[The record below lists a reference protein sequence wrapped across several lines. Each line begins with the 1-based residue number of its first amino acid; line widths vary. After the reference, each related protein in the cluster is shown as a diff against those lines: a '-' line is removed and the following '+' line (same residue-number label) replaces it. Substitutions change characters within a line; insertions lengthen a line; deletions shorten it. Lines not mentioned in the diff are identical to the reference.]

1 MSGAA
6 DRIIFRFRGPIAV
19 QTGGRRAS
27 RDRIA
32 AAAIQ
37 PPDDRERHRGVPTTN
52 EETRMEFWPETGI
65 GGALRRE
72 THYDGRSMLCFSERP
87 PNLAAMFDDLV
98 ARFGDRPAI
107 VDDRTL
113 SYRDLDGLVRRIAAS
128 LAGRGIG
135 RGDRVALF
143 LGNCWEFLA
152 LTLACNRIGAL
163 LVPIG
168 IRQRRAELEFLLTNS
183 GAKLL
188 VFEAELADQI
198 PAQAEAPSLVHC
210 FAAHGHAADARP
222 FDDLLSADPADAPMA
237 EMHEDDTAVILY
249 TSGTTGKPKG
259 AELTHLSILHSAYAF
274 VRAHELTEHDRGL
287 VAVPLSHVTGLVG
300 VSYATLAAGG
310 CVVLMRQAYKTA
322 DFLALA
328 SRENITY
335 SILVPA
341 IYTLAAM
348 HPDFDRTDLSAW
360 RIGCFG
366 GAPMPVPTIEMLAK
380 RLPNLQLRN
389 AYGATETTSPTT
401 IMPQACWRDHMDS
414 VGQVIPYAHVRVL
427 DADDNEVAPGEPGEL
442 LISGPMVVPRY
453 WQRPDANAKEFVDGY
468 WRSGDI
474 GSIDSGGFVRVF
486 DRKKDMINRGG
497 FKIFSAEVENVIC
510 GIDGVLETA
519 IIGTPDPVLGER
531 VNAIVVTNEGA
542 SLSAREVADYCAE
555 RMSDYKVPESI
566 IIRTDPL
573 PRNANG
579 KIQKTVL
586 REAIADRAASHSRA

>member
-1 MSGAA
+1 MKFWADSGLG
-6 DRIIFRFRGPIAV
+6 GP
-19 QTGGRRAS
+19 
-27 RDRIA
+27 
-32 AAAIQ
+32 
-37 PPDDRERHRGVPTTN
+37 
-52 EETRMEFWPETGI
+52 
-65 GGALRRE
+65 LRRE
-72 THYDGRSMLCFSERP
+72 THYGDRTMLCFAERP
-87 PNLAAMFDDLV
+87 PTLAAMFDDLV

-113 SYRDLDGLVRRIAAS
+113 SYSELDGLVRTIAAS
-128 LAGRGIG
+128 LNGLGIT

-152 LTLACNRIGAL
+152 VTLACNRIGAV

-168 IRQRRAELEFLLTNS
+168 TRQRKAELDFLLGNS

-198 PAQAEAPSLVHC
+198 PSAAEAPELTHR
-210 FAAHGHAADARP
+210 FAAHGDAAGARRFDELLAAAAADLP
-222 FDDLLSADPADAPMA
+222 PAPL
-237 EMHEDDTAVILY
+237 HEDDTAVILY

-274 VRAHELTEHDRGL
+274 ARAHELTEHDRGL

-310 CVVLMRQAYKTA
+310 CVVLMRQAYKTP

-328 SRENITY
+328 SREKITY

-341 IYTLAAM
+341 IYTLVAM
-348 HPDFDRTDLSAW
+348 SPEFDRHDLSAW

-366 GAPMPVPTIEMLAK
+366 GAPMPVPTIEMLSK

-414 VGQVIPYAHVRVL
+414 VGQVIPYAHVRVV

-442 LISGPMVVPRY
+442 LIAGPMVVPRY
-453 WQRPDANAKEFVDGY
+453 WQRPDANAKEFVNGY

-474 GSIDSGGFVRVF
+474 GSIDADGFVRVF

-531 VNAIVVTNEGA
+531 VNAIVVTSEGA
-542 SLSAREVADYCAE
+542 NLNERDVAAYCAA

-566 IIRTDPL
+566 IIRSEPL

-579 KIQKTVL
+579 KIQKIVL
-586 REAIADRAASHSRA
+586 RETIADRAARHAQG

>member
-1 MSGAA
+1 M
-6 DRIIFRFRGPIAV
+6 
-19 QTGGRRAS
+19 T
-27 RDRIA
+27 
-32 AAAIQ
+32 
-37 PPDDRERHRGVPTTN
+37 
-52 EETRMEFWPETGI
+52 FWTPSGI
-65 GGALRRE
+65 GGPLRRE
-72 THYDGRSMLCFSERP
+72 THYGDRMMLCFAERP
-87 PNLAAMFDDLV
+87 PTLAAMVDELV

-107 VDDRTL
+107 VDEDVALT
-113 SYRDLDGLVRRIAAS
+113 YRELDDLVRRIAAS
-128 LAGRGIG
+128 LAGLGVVP
-135 RGDRVALF
+135 GDRVALF
-143 LGNCWEFLA
+143 LGNCREFLA
-152 LTLACNRIGAL
+152 VTLACNRIGAL

-168 IRQRRAELEFLLTNS
+168 TRQRKAELEFLLNNS
-183 GAKLL
+183 GAKML

-198 PAQAEAPSLVHC
+198 PSAAEVPTLTHR
-210 FAAHGHAADARP
+210 FAAHGEAAGARP
-222 FDDLLSADPADAPMA
+222 FADLLAASPADAPIA
-237 EMHEDDTAVILY
+237 TIHEDDTAVILY

-274 VRAHELTEHDRGL
+274 ARALELTEHDRGL

-328 SRENITY
+328 SREKITW

-348 HPDFDRTDLSAW
+348 APEFDKHDLSAW

-366 GAPMPVPTIEMLAK
+366 GAPMPVPTIEMLAQ
-380 RLPNLQLRN
+380 RLPQLQLRN

-401 IMPQACWRDHMDS
+401 IMPQAHWRDHMDS
-414 VGQVIPYAHVRVL
+414 VGQPIPYAQLRVV

-442 LISGPMVVPRY
+442 LIAGPMVVPRY
-453 WQRPDANAKEFVDGY
+453 WRREDANATEFVGGY

-474 GSIDSGGFVRVF
+474 GSIDAEGFVRVF

-510 GIDGVLETA
+510 GLDGVLETA

-531 VNAIVVTNEGA
+531 VNAIVVTNGD
-542 SLSAREVADYCAE
+542 ARLTERDVAAYCAA

-586 REAIADRAASHSRA
+586 RETIAERAASYTRA

>member
-1 MSGAA
+1 M
-6 DRIIFRFRGPIAV
+6 R
-19 QTGGRRAS
+19 
-27 RDRIA
+27 
-32 AAAIQ
+32 
-37 PPDDRERHRGVPTTN
+37 
-52 EETRMEFWPETGI
+52 FWPEAGI

-87 PNLAAMFDDLV
+87 ANLAAMFDDLV

-107 VDDRTL
+107 VDDCAL
-113 SYRDLDGLVRRIAAS
+113 SYRELDRLVRSIAAS
-128 LAGRGIG
+128 LTELGIG
-135 RGDRVALF
+135 KGDRVALF

-152 LTLACNRIGAL
+152 VTLACNRLGVL
-163 LVPIG
+163 VVPIG
-168 IRQRRAELEFLLTNS
+168 IRQRRAELDFLLNNS
-183 GAKLL
+183 GAKVV
-188 VFEAELADQI
+188 VFEAELAGEI
-198 PAQAEAPSLVHC
+198 PAAAEVPQLAHR
-210 FAAHGHAADARP
+210 FAAHGPADGARP
-222 FDDLLSADPADAPMA
+222 FEDLLAGDPAAAPLA
-237 EMHEDDTAVILY
+237 AMHEDDTAVILY

-259 AELTHLSILHSAYAF
+259 AELTHLSILHSSYAF
-274 VRAHELTEHDRGL
+274 ARAHELTEHDRGL

-300 VSYATLAAGG
+300 VSYATIAAGG
-310 CVVLMRQAYKTA
+310 CVVLMRQAFKTA

-328 SRENITY
+328 SREKITW

-341 IYTLAAM
+341 IYTLAVM
-348 HPDFDRTDLSAW
+348 HPDFDRHDLSAW

-380 RLPNLQLRN
+380 RLPILQLRN

-401 IMPQACWRDHMDS
+401 IMPQAYWRDHMDS

-427 DADDNEVAPGEPGEL
+427 DADDNEVAPGDPGEL

-453 WQRPDANAKEFVDGY
+453 WQRPDANAREFVNGY

-474 GSIDSGGFVRVF
+474 GSIDKDGFVRVF

-510 GIDGVLETA
+510 GIEGVLETA

-531 VNAIVVTNEGA
+531 VNAIVVTSEGVHLNE
-542 SLSAREVADYCAE
+542 RDVAAYCAA

-566 IIRTDPL
+566 IIRSEPL

-586 REAIADRAASHSRA
+586 RETIADRAASYSGT

>member
-1 MSGAA
+1 MTFWA
-6 DRIIFRFRGPIAV
+6 D
-19 QTGGRRAS
+19 
-27 RDRIA
+27 
-32 AAAIQ
+32 
-37 PPDDRERHRGVPTTN
+37 
-52 EETRMEFWPETGI
+52 TGI

-72 THYDGRSMLCFSERP
+72 THYGDRTMLCFADRP
-87 PNLAAMFDDLV
+87 PHLAAMFDDLV

-107 VDDRTL
+107 VDDRTRTY
-113 SYRDLDGLVRRIAAS
+113 SELDVLVRRIAAS
-128 LAGRGIG
+128 LTSLGIA

-143 LGNCWEFLA
+143 LGNCWEFLS

-163 LVPIG
+163 VVPIG
-168 IRQRRAELEFLLTNS
+168 TRQRKAELEFLLGNS

-198 PAQAEAPSLVHC
+198 PSAAEAPELTQRFV
-210 FAAHGHAADARP
+210 AHGDAPGARP
-222 FDDLLSADPADAPMA
+222 FDDLLAADPAQAPVVPL
-237 EMHEDDTAVILY
+237 HEDDTAVILY

-274 VRAHELTEHDRGL
+274 ARAHALTEHDRGL

-310 CVVLMRQAYKTA
+310 CVVLMRQAYKTS

-328 SRENITY
+328 SRERITW

-341 IYTLAAM
+341 IYTLVAM
-348 HPDFDRTDLSAW
+348 SPEFDRHDLTAW

-366 GAPMPVPTIEMLAK
+366 GAPMPVPTIEMLSK

-401 IMPQACWRDHMDS
+401 IMPQAFWRDHMDS
-414 VGQVIPYAHVRVL
+414 VGQVVPYAHVRVV
-427 DADDNEVAPGEPGEL
+427 DANDNEVAPGEPGEL
-442 LISGPMVVPRY
+442 LIAGPMVVPRY
-453 WQRPDANAKEFVDGY
+453 WQRPDANEKEFVNGS

-474 GSIDSGGFVRVF
+474 GSIDKDGFVRVF

-531 VNAIVVTNEGA
+531 VNAIVVTNGDVA
-542 SLSAREVADYCAE
+542 LSERDVAAYCAA

-566 IIRTDPL
+566 IIRSEPL

-586 REAIADRAASHSRA
+586 RETIADRAASYARG

>member
-1 MSGAA
+1 MK
-6 DRIIFRFRGPIAV
+6 
-19 QTGGRRAS
+19 
-27 RDRIA
+27 
-32 AAAIQ
+32 
-37 PPDDRERHRGVPTTN
+37 
-52 EETRMEFWPETGI
+52 FWANSGI
-65 GGALRRE
+65 GGPLRRE
-72 THYDGRSMLCFSERP
+72 THYGDRTMLCFADRP
-87 PNLAAMFDDLV
+87 PTLAAMFDDLV
-98 ARFGDRPAI
+98 ARFGERPAI

-113 SYRDLDGLVRRIAAS
+113 SYRELDAQMRRIAAS
-128 LAGRGIG
+128 LTGLGVA

-152 LTLACNRIGAL
+152 CTLACNRIGAL

-168 IRQRRAELEFLLTNS
+168 TRQRRAELEFLLNNS
-183 GAKLL
+183 GAKVL
-188 VFEAELADQI
+188 VFEADLADQI
-198 PAQAEAPSLVHC
+198 PAPAEAPTLQHR
-210 FAAHGHAADARP
+210 FAAHGDAPSDADGARP
-222 FDDLLSADPADAPMA
+222 FDDLLAASPADAPIA
-237 EMHEDDTAVILY
+237 AMHEDDTAVILY

-274 VRAHELTEHDRGL
+274 ARAHELTEHDRGL

-328 SRENITY
+328 SRERITY

-348 HPDFDRTDLSAW
+348 HPEFDRYDLSAW

-414 VGQVIPYAHVRVL
+414 VGQVIPYAQVRVM

-453 WQRPDANAKEFVDGY
+453 WQRPDANAKDFVDGY

-474 GSIDSGGFVRVF
+474 GSIDAEGFVRVF

-531 VNAIVVTNEGA
+531 VNAIVVTSEGA
-542 SLSAREVADYCAE
+542 AVSERDVAAYCAA

-566 IIRTDPL
+566 IIRSEPL

-586 REAIADRAASHSRA
+586 RETIAERAASYHPA

>member
-1 MSGAA
+1 M
-6 DRIIFRFRGPIAV
+6 
-19 QTGGRRAS
+19 T
-27 RDRIA
+27 
-32 AAAIQ
+32 
-37 PPDDRERHRGVPTTN
+37 
-52 EETRMEFWPETGI
+52 FWPEAGI

-87 PNLAAMFDDLV
+87 AHLAAMFDELV

-107 VDDRTL
+107 VDDRAL
-113 SYRDLDGLVRRIAAS
+113 SYRELDLLVRKIAVS
-128 LAGRGIG
+128 LSTLGIEK
-135 RGDRVALF
+135 GDRVALF

-152 LTLACNRIGAL
+152 VTLACNRLGVL
-163 LVPIG
+163 VVPIG
-168 IRQRRAELEFLLTNS
+168 IRQRRAELDFLLNNS
-183 GAKLL
+183 GAKVV
-188 VFEAELADQI
+188 VFEAELADEI
-198 PAQAEAPSLVHC
+198 PATADVPQLAHRFV
-210 FAAHGHAADARP
+210 AHGSADGARP
-222 FDDLLSADPADAPMA
+222 FADLLAADPANAPLA

-259 AELTHLSILHSAYAF
+259 AELTHLSILHSSYAF
-274 VRAHELTEHDRGL
+274 ARAHELTEHDRGL

-300 VSYATLAAGG
+300 VSYATIAAGG
-310 CVVLMRQAYKTA
+310 CVVLMRQAFKTA

-328 SRENITY
+328 AREKTTY

-341 IYTLAAM
+341 IYTLAVM
-348 HPDFDRTDLSAW
+348 HPDFAKHDLSAW

-366 GAPMPVPTIEMLAK
+366 GAPMPVPTIEMLSK

-401 IMPQACWRDHMDS
+401 IMPEAYWRDHMDS

-442 LISGPMVVPRY
+442 LIAGPMVVPRY
-453 WQRPDANAKEFVDGY
+453 WQRPDANAKEFVNGY

-474 GSIDSGGFVRVF
+474 GSIDQDGFVRVF

-542 SLSAREVADYCAE
+542 SLNEHDVAAYCAA

-566 IIRTDPL
+566 IIRSEPL

-586 REAIADRAASHSRA
+586 RETIADRAASYSGT